1 MIRELQAEHADT
13 IQELEKTRNM
23 LIVQHKINKDYA
35 QEADA
40 VTAKM
45 EELKAEYDEKLEEYA
60 QLLDIRAARIR
71 VGSSCRCSILRCKF
85 EMDQERTRWENSLY
99 II

>member
-1 MIRELQAEHADT
+1 
-13 IQELEKTRNM
+13 M

-35 QEADA
+35 SEAEA

-45 EELKAEYDEKLEEYA
+45 DDMKAEYDEKLEEYA

-71 VGSSCRCSILRCKF
+71 VSCKIDK
-85 EMDQERTRWENSLY
+85 
-99 II
+99 